1 MDKAWQ
7 EAFADPQLRL
17 TLARFWKNYF
27 QVILPPTPEKS
38 PDFDLSRYISSSSE
52 TVGTARI
59 SGYIDSLPA
68 AECQKYWD
76 ENSDYC
82 RKIAVEFLILTREKY
97 SLTEDATRYLEDP
110 AERDV
115 EWEKKFAEK
124 WNRVRA
130 ELIAIRDRQIKCEEL
145 FKSRYGIYLSD
156 IVKHE
161 EVIEVL
167 RLASLSESKETEH
180 QREENKSMGTDAAV
194 HVDSTSNSANLPSQ
208 STTVENIITDIPE
221 GKPPEDRNGKPA
233 RNATKPDSSG
243 LNPTI
248 SSEPKTTEE
257 THNPNNKLTSTENKV
272 DVPSED
278 NLSPPPISK
287 PTAEQKQSDSH
298 PAETTFQT
306 TEKDG
311 KDHGT
316 EIQCPKSTPK
326 KSNTAANGS
335 NKLEKSMAGGKVENE
350 DEKKKQEN
358 GVKDD

>member
-110 AERDV
+110 AERDLA
-115 EWEKKFAEK
+115 WEKKFAEK
-124 WNRVRA
+124 WNRVRD

-180 QREENKSMGTDAAV
+180 EREENKSMGTDAAV

-221 GKPPEDRNGKPA
+221 GKPPEDRNGKSA

-311 KDHGT
+311 KDSGT

-350 DEKKKQEN
+350 DVKKQEN